1 MTMCRS
7 SPLRILCLTL
17 LLAATLHAAE
27 WGSSWSDHLW
37 RGSAAGLNNPHLL
50 FAAGAIAGL
59 SAWDRDIRMA
69 EPKLL
74 PDALA
79 RFGKYYGFGT
89 NYAAGSL
96 FILTDGLGGWPTSR
110 SERLDNWQTFSESY
124 AVNMAATAALKLV
137 TRRLR
142 PDGSGRDSFPSGHTS
157 ASACVAAHL
166 NRRYGA
172 AAGLPAAAAALIAG
186 ASRLQHQR
194 HWFSDVLAG
203 ALLGGLIGDGFG
215 QLERTSDRSSPAAM
229 RWQFDLILIF

>member
-172 AAGLPAAAAALIAG
+172 AAGLPPPPRPSLPG
-186 ASRLQHQR
+186 
-194 HWFSDVLAG
+194 
-203 ALLGGLIGDGFG
+203 LLGCSISAIGSRMSWPAPCSVG
-215 QLERTSDRSSPAAM
+215 SSGTDSGSWSAPAAGQV
-229 RWQFDLILIF
+229 RPLCAGNSI